1 MSAAEQERSLIWR
14 KDVNNAKVK
23 KSSEIKRNSLLKL
36 IKVLQTKNNT
46 PSLARAIAFQTSSQE
61 MLLLLLKLDQT
72 KCSRERALIYTMT
85 KK

>member
-1 MSAAEQERSLIWR
+1 MSAADKERSLIWR

-46 PSLARAIAFQTSSQE
+46 QSQERAIAFQTLSQE
-61 MLLLLLKLDQT
+61 TLLLLLKLDQT
-72 KCSRERALIYTMT
+72 KCSRERALTYTMT